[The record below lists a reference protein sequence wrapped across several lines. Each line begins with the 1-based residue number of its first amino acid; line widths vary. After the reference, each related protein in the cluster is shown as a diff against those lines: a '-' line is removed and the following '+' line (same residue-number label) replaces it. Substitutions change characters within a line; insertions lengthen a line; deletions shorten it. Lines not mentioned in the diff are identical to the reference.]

1 MLSPRWKKIL
11 RDFQASTGRMVMT
24 VIAIAVSIFAVGA
37 ILSAYTILT
46 REISRNYLGTN
57 PASAY
62 LQLDRVDDAVVE
74 AVRTQPNIVDAEA
87 GSWVMASIEISP
99 NEWRPLLLFV
109 VKDFNAMRINQF
121 TPESGA
127 FPPPEQT
134 ILLERQALVF
144 INAKVGA
151 VLNVQTP
158 DGPMRAVT
166 ISGSVHDPG
175 LAPAWMEQTAY
186 GYVTPATLG
195 WLGEGNTLHILKVVV
210 KDQSQGRAT
219 IETTVSYLTQFLK
232 NKGYTVGEIRVPPPL
247 LHPHQTQMETVMQ
260 TLLIFSLMALVLSAI
275 LTATIVGGM
284 LAQQTRQIGI
294 MKAIGARSGQITNLY
309 IVLVMILGLAAAVI
323 GAPLGT
329 AAGIRFSRVIADVLN
344 LTLNSVSIPGW
355 VYGVELLMGI
365 LVPLLVALVPI
376 RRTTRITVRE
386 TISDYGTNREA
397 FGSRKIDG
405 WLGKIRGLDKTL
417 MLALRNTFRRQG
429 RLWLTLGLLAAGG
442 AMFMTGINLKTSW
455 DSFLSDAA
463 KMRHYDLEIRLNSPQ
478 PEEQI
483 FSSIT
488 GIPGVKQVEAWNIIP
503 VAVSRPDGLDIVKTY
518 PDGGHGSFVLRS
530 APPES
535 KLIDSVI
542 LSGRWLQAGDD
553 QGIVLNHMAA
563 AFFPNVKAGDTIH
576 LTINQGTSTFRV
588 VGIVRQNLVPA
599 SAYVIPSTFASASGI
614 PQLSTNAVRI
624 VLDAHDANTI
634 EATTGAIRQALEAKK
649 MNISALISE
658 TMLEAASSGHVII
671 FIVSLIT
678 MALVMA
684 VVGVLGLMSSMGTS
698 VIERTRE
705 FGIMRAIG
713 AKSRTILRNII
724 SEGIF
729 IGLMS
734 WVIAIILS
742 APLSLVI
749 GTSIGM
755 DSFSVPL
762 GLILS
767 PLGIGAWLLVI
778 ITGSTI
784 ASAYPAWQASRLT
797 IRETLAYV

>member
-219 IETTVSYLTQFLK
+219 IETTVSHLTQFLK

-365 LVPLLVALVPI
+365 
-376 RRTTRITVRE
+376 
-386 TISDYGTNREA
+386 
-397 FGSRKIDG
+397 
-405 WLGKIRGLDKTL
+405 
-417 MLALRNTFRRQG
+417 
-429 RLWLTLGLLAAGG
+429 
-442 AMFMTGINLKTSW
+442 
-455 DSFLSDAA
+455 
-463 KMRHYDLEIRLNSPQ
+463 
-478 PEEQI
+478 
-483 FSSIT
+483 
-488 GIPGVKQVEAWNIIP
+488 
-503 VAVSRPDGLDIVKTY
+503 
-518 PDGGHGSFVLRS
+518 
-530 APPES
+530 
-535 KLIDSVI
+535 
-542 LSGRWLQAGDD
+542 
-553 QGIVLNHMAA
+553 
-563 AFFPNVKAGDTIH
+563 
-576 LTINQGTSTFRV
+576 
-588 VGIVRQNLVPA
+588 
-599 SAYVIPSTFASASGI
+599 
-614 PQLSTNAVRI
+614 
-624 VLDAHDANTI
+624 
-634 EATTGAIRQALEAKK
+634 
-649 MNISALISE
+649 
-658 TMLEAASSGHVII
+658 
-671 FIVSLIT
+671 
-678 MALVMA
+678 
-684 VVGVLGLMSSMGTS
+684 
-698 VIERTRE
+698 
-705 FGIMRAIG
+705 
-713 AKSRTILRNII
+713 
-724 SEGIF
+724 
-729 IGLMS
+729 
-734 WVIAIILS
+734 
-742 APLSLVI
+742 
-749 GTSIGM
+749 
-755 DSFSVPL
+755 
-762 GLILS
+762 
-767 PLGIGAWLLVI
+767 
-778 ITGSTI
+778 
-784 ASAYPAWQASRLT
+784 
-797 IRETLAYV
+797 